1 MASLRVLR
9 RPRKR
14 KPSPCTL
21 TVKPITVEV
30 GMHSDSALV
39 ERETLGNLCN
49 LNGNRAFIFRNMKWR
64 SHRQVGLVDT
74 FPGASEFAGNF
85 GAITIM
91 VTA

>member
-1 MASLRVLR
+1 MASLKVLR

-39 ERETLGNLCN
+39 ERVTLGNLWN
-49 LNGNRAFIFRNMKWR
+49 PNRNRAFIFRNMEWR
-64 SHRQVGLVDT
+64 SRRQGGLVDT
-74 FPGASEFAGNF
+74 FPAASEFRGKF
-85 GAITIM
+85 GTITIM